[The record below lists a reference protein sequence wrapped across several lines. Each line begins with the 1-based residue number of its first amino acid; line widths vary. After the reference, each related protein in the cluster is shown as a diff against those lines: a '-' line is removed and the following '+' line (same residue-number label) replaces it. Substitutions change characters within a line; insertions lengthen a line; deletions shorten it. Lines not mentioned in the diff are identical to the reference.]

1 MLLVESKP
9 IMNSSQSQR
18 RIENGDKV
26 ASDEQDLKSIYLPDI
41 PKPESQKSA
50 SLLSP
55 WSELKLKQKKLKES
69 LGISS
74 EYKSKYPLYNHLKHT
89 EEMPKT
95 LFNVENSNFLEYKT
109 IEARIYANRQKII
122 NFQKVISPYR
132 DPENAKSQQS
142 QALLLQRQ
150 TSRESL
156 DQNSASASQFNDDSE
171 RRS

>member
-55 WSELKLKQKKLKES
+55 WSELKLK
-69 LGISS
+69 
-74 EYKSKYPLYNHLKHT
+74 
-89 EEMPKT
+89 
-95 LFNVENSNFLEYKT
+95 
-109 IEARIYANRQKII
+109 
-122 NFQKVISPYR
+122 
-132 DPENAKSQQS
+132 
-142 QALLLQRQ
+142 
-150 TSRESL
+150 
-156 DQNSASASQFNDDSE
+156 
-171 RRS
+171 